1 MSTLHKRF
9 TRKPPNQSKKENRAA
24 VKQAQTNLFLDS
36 ADQSQ
41 ALYYLGIT
49 YHLKAKELLAS
60 TGGLLN
66 DHIRSLLNKAI
77 VYYE

>member
-9 TRKPPNQSKKENRAA
+9 TRKPPNQSKKENRAS
-24 VKQAQTNLFLDS
+24 VKQAQSNLFLDS
-36 ADQSQ
+36 SDQSQ

-49 YHLKAKELLAS
+49 YHLKAKELLVS